1 MNLALYSVLRLHI
14 GIEDPCW
21 ESLHEAVTD
30 ECLVFHS
37 KYATATSIV
46 VELG

>member
-21 ESLHEAVTD
+21 ETLYEVSGISFEMRHN
-30 ECLVFHS
+30 
-37 KYATATSIV
+37 SIL